1 MNYIVYVR
9 DNCPFCVKAEKLL
22 NTKNLNYKIVNFSD
36 DQTELLSEI
45 KDAYSWPTVPMIFR
59 REKNEI
65 EFIGGYTDLEKI
77 LDNE

>member
-9 DNCPFCVKAEKLL
+9 DNCPFCVKAEELL
-22 NTKNLNYKIVNFSD
+22 NTKNLNYKIVNFSA
-36 DQTELLSEI
+36 DQTQLLSEI
-45 KDAYSWPTVPMIFR
+45 KDAYGWTTVPMIFR

>member
-9 DNCPFCVKAEKLL
+9 GNCPFCVKAEELL
-22 NTKNLNYKIVNFSD
+22 NIKNLNYKIVNFSD

>member
-1 MNYIVYVR
+1 MNI
-9 DNCPFCVKAEKLL
+9 
-22 NTKNLNYKIVNFSD
+22 KNLNYKIVNFSD

>member
-1 MNYIVYVR
+1 MSYIVYVR
-9 DNCPFCVKAEKLL
+9 DNCPFCVKAEELL
-22 NTKNLNYKIVNFSD
+22 NTKNLNYKIVNFSA
-36 DQTELLSEI
+36 DQTQLLSEI

>member
-9 DNCPFCVKAEKLL
+9 DNCPFCVKAEELL
-22 NTKNLNYKIVNFSD
+22 NAKNLNYKIVNFSA
-36 DQTELLSEI
+36 DQTQLLSEI
-45 KDAYSWPTVPMIFR
+45 KDAYGWTTVPMIFR

>member
-9 DNCPFCVKAEKLL
+9 DNCPFCVKAEELL
-22 NTKNLNYKIVNFSD
+22 STKNLNYKIVNFSA
-36 DQTELLSEI
+36 DQTQLLSEI
-45 KDAYSWPTVPMIFR
+45 KDAYGWTTVPMIFR

>member
-9 DNCPFCVKAEKLL
+9 DNCPFCVKAEELL
-22 NTKNLNYKIVNFSD
+22 NTKNLNYKIVNFSA
-36 DQTELLSEI
+36 DQTQLLSEI
-45 KDAYSWPTVPMIFR
+45 KDAYGWTTVPMIFR
-59 REKNEI
+59 REKTEI

>member
-9 DNCPFCVKAEKLL
+9 DNCPFCVKAEELL
-22 NTKNLNYKIVNFSD
+22 NIKNLNYKIVNFSD

>member
-9 DNCPFCVKAEKLL
+9 GDCPFCVKAEELL
-22 NTKNLNYKIVNFSD
+22 NIKNLNYKIVNFSD